1 MYQWE
6 ICSVEWKSPS
16 CSAAVFNL
24 SFQSGRSSNRYV
36 TPIVDV
42 WQEMLAVLF
51 LYLYLMQFLGY
62 ASASYRSSEK
72 KIISVSISRID
83 LR

>member
-1 MYQWE
+1 M
-6 ICSVEWKSPS
+6 
-16 CSAAVFNL
+16 
-24 SFQSGRSSNRYV
+24 
-36 TPIVDV
+36 

-51 LYLYLMQFLGY
+51 LYLNLMQFLGY

-72 KIISVSISRID
+72 KIISVSISRVD